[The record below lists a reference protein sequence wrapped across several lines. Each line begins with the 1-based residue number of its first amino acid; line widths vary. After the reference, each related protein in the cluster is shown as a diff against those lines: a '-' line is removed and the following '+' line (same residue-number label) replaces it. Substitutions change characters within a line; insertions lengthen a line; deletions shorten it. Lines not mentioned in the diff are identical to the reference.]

1 MRFVAGLA
9 VLTAVGTLPAAAQD
23 APSRVNWFLK
33 GLHTGVCVDF
43 LVSPAA
49 VRLHLGGSA
58 ALTPIES
65 VADRY
70 PALARVASAE
80 TAYHGW
86 APAQYC
92 WYLYREAVIRG
103 RQVLV
108 DHGRQP
114 VAVGYLA
121 VAASGLPD
129 SSDAIVLSLFTNSG
143 SLASVAAGARFK
155 VEEIDLTIGLIP
167 GAEDSPDERRFL
179 ARHGRTSVQW
189 DGHPGASRPPESR
202 SIQLTGAM
210 VGNGYFPIAAAFE
223 ADSAFVASGN
233 LGVTGQGE
241 LYALLASSPIR
252 LLTSYLRG
260 GDADWVLGQ

>member
-1 MRFVAGLA
+1 MAGRASSLAIDQFAGHCVSHIQPTVVVAGVKSPTPDQRRGHVRA
-9 VLTAVGTLPAAAQD
+9 VSGLP
-23 APSRVNWFLK
+23 PSEP
-33 GLHTGVCVDF
+33 GVF
-43 LVSPAA
+43 
-49 VRLHLGGSA
+49 GF
-58 ALTPIES
+58 
-65 VADRY
+65 
-70 PALARVASAE
+70 
-80 TAYHGW
+80 
-86 APAQYC
+86 
-92 WYLYREAVIRG
+92 VIRG